1 MIQKKLQAWRPF
13 FHLLSVSGIPWIW
26 YLADVLFG
34 LVISMLTVCL
44 PQITGAIMQGEI
56 FDKGLIADYAGITLF
71 SMLLSFLSTLFGSW
85 IGFHTDQVLRK
96 TLWNHFLY
104 FPMSMYQA
112 CRPSSL
118 ISHITQDTSGIS
130 YGISSCIGVVTNTWT
145 IFLMLKNVYDMNH
158 KMVISMAVVVPWLIL
173 VSLVTG
179 RFAFR
184 FSAGERQRLALAR
197 ALVRDPQ

>member
-1 MIQKKLQAWRPF
+1 
-13 FHLLSVSGIPWIW
+13 
-26 YLADVLFG
+26 
-34 LVISMLTVCL
+34 
-44 PQITGAIMQGEI
+44 
-56 FDKGLIADYAGITLF
+56 
-71 SMLLSFLSTLFGSW
+71 MLLSFLSTLFGSW

-104 FPMSMYQA
+104 FPMSVYQA

-130 YGISSCIGVVTNTWT
+130 YGISSCIG
-145 IFLMLKNVYDMNH
+145 
-158 KMVISMAVVVPWLIL
+158 VVVPWLIL

-197 ALVRDPQ
+197 TLVRDPQ